1 MGEVPL
7 ANAFVES
14 SLGSADSFRAPL
26 SLVMCDHC
34 RLIQIQKLV
43 DREQLFSDYLWV
55 TGTSRAAARHAPWLA
70 SRLASRYL
78 TEANNFLVEIASNDG
93 FFLRHYREAGFRIQG
108 VDPSNIALTANDAGL
123 PSIRGFFGCEIAE
136 RIVREQGKPAIVVA
150 RNVLGHSS
158 ELRDLIGGVEMML
171 APGGRLVIEH
181 PYAYLMREEVQYD
194 QIFHEHVSYPTIQS
208 LSNLLEQ
215 FNLKIVDVSFVDMN
229 GGSILVEAAH
239 SCDQVPEAGLEM
251 KEFENFIQLN
261 EPQGWERFRSAVFNQ
276 RDALVQLLE
285 ELRADQALITGYGA
299 AAKCMTMLNF
309 CQIDTRL
316 ISAFGDANPKK
327 QGLLCPGVR
336 IPVVSPEELLAMN
349 PDYILLGAWNLKEEI
364 IRQFRD
370 EWGYAGK
377 FISPAPMPVIM

>member
-1 MGEVPL
+1 MGKVPL
-7 ANAFVES
+7 ANAFVDS
-14 SLGSADSFRAPL
+14 DHSGADSFRAPL
-26 SLVMCDHC
+26 GLVMCDHC
-34 RLIQIQKLV
+34 RLIQIREMV

-55 TGTSRAAARHAPWLA
+55 TGTSRAAAQHAPWLA
-70 SRLASRYL
+70 SRLATRHLDGS
-78 TEANNFLVEIASNDG
+78 NNFLVEIASNDG
-93 FFLRHYREAGFRIQG
+93 FFLRHYRDAGFRILG

-136 RIVREQGKPAIVVA
+136 RIVQEHGQPAIVVA

-158 ELRDLIGGVEMML
+158 ELRDLVKGVKLML

-181 PYAYLMREEVQYD
+181 PYGYLMREELQYD

-215 FNLKIVDVSFVDMN
+215 FSLKIVDVGFVNMN

-239 SCDQVPEAGLEM
+239 SDDGAQEAGIEM
-251 KEFENFIQLN
+251 KAFENFIRLN
-261 EPQGWERFRSAVFNQ
+261 EPEGWERFRTAVLEQ
-276 RDALVQLLE
+276 RSALVAMLE
-285 ELRADQALITGYGA
+285 KLRAENAVVTGYGA

-316 ISAFGDANPKK
+316 ISAFGDANTMK
-327 QGLLCPGVR
+327 QGMLCPGVR

-377 FISPAPMPVIM
+377 FINPAPMPTVI